1 MENLGGKR
9 PIKSFWQRP
18 EGTPGMIFLA
28 AAIVG
33 AGIGLY
39 HLLPYIITL
48 LTNIYTALALIA
60 GLGVIFVLATDKRFR
75 TLLWYFYKMAMRKL
89 TAAFVQI
96 DPIGIL
102 ETYVED
108 LHKKSFKMQ
117 EQITQLSGQ
126 RGKLKKQIDK
136 ESERMVESIEL
147 AKSAQRQNRDRAV
160 VTLHGNKAARSEKTV
175 KKLTDLYKTMGILE
189 EVIKKMHK
197 ASKFMIEDTEDKV
210 KHMKIERE
218 AVLKSHSVMK
228 TARAIIA
235 GDNDKKMLFD
245 QAMEY
250 VVDDIGMKLG
260 EMDSF
265 MEQSQ
270 TFMENM
276 DIQNGVFE
284 ARGAQMLEEW
294 DKKIST
300 ILLEEGT
307 DYTVLDALDD
317 AKSKTVSKQ
326 KVALPARSK
335 SSSKQNSKG
344 YDKFL

>member
-1 MENLGGKR
+1 MENSGKG
-9 PIKSFWQRP
+9 PIKTFWQRP
-18 EGTPGMIFLA
+18 EGTPGMIVMA
-28 AAIVG
+28 AIIVG

-39 HLLPYIITL
+39 HILPYLITL
-48 LTNIYTALALIA
+48 LTNLYTALALIA

-75 TLLWYFYKMAMRKL
+75 TLLWYFYKLAMRKM
-89 TAAFVQI
+89 TAAFIQI

-108 LHKKSFKMQ
+108 LHKKSHKMA

-126 RGKLKKQIDK
+126 RGKVKRQITDYEKEMRDNIDK
-136 ESERMVESIEL
+136 
-147 AKSAQRQNRDRAV
+147 AKAAEKQGRDRAT
-160 VTLHGNKAARSEKTV
+160 VTLYANKAARSEATIG
-175 KKLTDLYKTMGILE
+175 KLANLFKTMGILE
-189 EVIKKMHK
+189 SVIKKMNK
-197 ASKFMIEDTEDKV
+197 ASTFMIEDTEDKV

-228 TARAIIA
+228 SAKAIIA
-235 GDNDKKMLFD
+235 GDNDKKILFD

-270 TFMENM
+270 SFMENM

-284 ARGAQMLEEW
+284 ARGEKMLEEW
-294 DKKIST
+294 DQKINT

-307 DYTVLDALDD
+307 DYSIVDSLGSAQ
-317 AKSKTVSKQ
+317 AKSGSRQ
-326 KVALPARSK
+326 KVALPAARSK
-335 SSSKQNSKG
+335 KGGQKSKG

>member
-1 MENLGGKR
+1 MENGGNK
-9 PIKSFWQRP
+9 PIKTFWQRP
-18 EGTPGMIFLA
+18 EGTPGMIVMA
-28 AAIVG
+28 AIIVG

-39 HLLPYIITL
+39 HILPFLITL

-75 TLLWYFYKMAMRKL
+75 TLLWYFYKLAMRKM
-89 TAAFVQI
+89 TAAFIQI

-108 LHKKSFKMQ
+108 LHKKSHKMS

-126 RGKLKKQIDK
+126 RGKVKRQIDNNTQEMK
-136 ESERMVESIEL
+136 ENIEK
-147 AKSAQRQNRDRAV
+147 AKSAQSQGKSKAS
-160 VTLHGNKAARSEKTV
+160 VTLYSNKAARSEATNQ
-175 KKLTDLYKTMGILE
+175 KLINLYRTMGILE

-197 ASKFMIEDTEDKV
+197 ASNFMIEDTDDKV

-228 TARAIIA
+228 SAKSIIA

-270 TFMENM
+270 SFMENM

-284 ARGAQMLEEW
+284 ARGEKMLEEW
-294 DKKIST
+294 DNKINT

-307 DYTVLDALDD
+307 DYSIIDSLNSSQ
-317 AKSKTVSKQ
+317 AKVGTKQ
-326 KVALPARSK
+326 KIALPASRSK
-335 SSSKQNSKG
+335 KGNQTG